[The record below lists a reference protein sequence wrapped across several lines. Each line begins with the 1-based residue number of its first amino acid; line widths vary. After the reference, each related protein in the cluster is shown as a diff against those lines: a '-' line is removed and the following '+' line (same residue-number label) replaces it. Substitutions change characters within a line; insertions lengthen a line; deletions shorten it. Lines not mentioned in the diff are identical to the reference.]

1 MYIFSLSCKVFDDL
15 VMKLLKVEI
24 VLCMVEKKV
33 VKKRFLLSVIC
44 QYAVEMCLGY
54 EANQVCILHN

>member
-33 VKKRFLLSVIC
+33 VKKKVFIICYLSIC
-44 QYAVEMCLGY
+44 C
-54 EANQVCILHN
+54 